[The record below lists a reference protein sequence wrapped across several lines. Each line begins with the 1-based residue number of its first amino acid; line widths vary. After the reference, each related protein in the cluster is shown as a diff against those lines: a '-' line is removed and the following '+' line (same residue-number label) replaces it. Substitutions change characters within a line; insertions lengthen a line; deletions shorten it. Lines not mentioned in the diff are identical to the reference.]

1 MLNDLIILIVAQLY
15 QQPQLIKPRTKKLK
29 NLKHVGKRNHFMN
42 KFDFIKIY
50 TSKLIYHGT
59 SYH

>member
-42 KFDFIKIY
+42 KFDFYKNIY
-50 TSKLIYHGT
+50 
-59 SYH
+59 

>member
-15 QQPQLIKPRTKKLK
+15 QQPQLIKPRTKNLKNQK

-42 KFDFIKIY
+42 KFDFYKNIY
-50 TSKLIYHGT
+50 
-59 SYH
+59 